1 MCQATTSPK
10 VLLSHLRHILSE
22 LVILKFNRFSETVD
36 IGVHVV
42 HITKFHVMGFLTT

>member
-1 MCQATTSPK
+1 MCQATTSRN
-10 VLLSHLRHILSE
+10 VLLSYLRHILTE

-42 HITKFHVMGFLTT
+42 HITQNFMSWAF

>member
-1 MCQATTSPK
+1 MSQATTSRK

-22 LVILKFNRFSETVD
+22 LVIFKFNRFSETVD

-42 HITKFHVMGFLTT
+42 HITQNFMSWAF

>member
-1 MCQATTSPK
+1 MSQATTSHK

-22 LVILKFNRFSETVD
+22 LVIKKFNHFSETVD

-42 HITKFHVMGFLTT
+42 HITQNFMSWAF